1 MKTAIVTGAS
11 SGIGKAIAEVLVKNG
26 YEVYGIGRNFTEDVR
41 FHAIVCDLLDE
52 KQYQAMMLSLPKEID
67 VLVNNAGCA
76 YYGMHETISDARI
89 HEMIKLNLEIPERM
103 SQHYIRALRL
113 RQGLMINVASI
124 TGTHPSPHAACY
136 ASTKAAMISFS
147 NSIFEENRKHGVKVT
162 CLIPDMTET
171 NLYRNA
177 DFKAD
182 ENDGCCLI
190 RWILPMLLNRFS
202 RKEMEL
208 SQRKSLFSHNFIA
221 FKRRNRQCKVNSVYF
236 FNHF

>member
-76 YYGMHETISDARI
+76 YGMHETISDARI

-182 ENDGCCLI
+182 ENDGCCLYPMDI
-190 RWILPMLLNRFS
+190 ANVVEQILS
-202 RKEMEL
+202 ATISSHSKEEIDSVKLTL
-208 SQRKSLFSHNFIA
+208 SIF
-221 FKRRNRQCKVNSVYF
+221 
-236 FNHF
+236 

>member
-162 CLIPDMTET
+162 CLIPDMTDT
-171 NLYRNA
+171 YLFRYA

-182 ENDGCCLI
+182 ENDGCCLYPLDI
-190 RWILPMLLNRFS
+190 ANVVEQI
-202 RKEMEL
+202 L
-208 SQRKSLFSHNFIA
+208 SQRNGIVAKEIIIQPQFHRIQ
-221 FKRRNRQCKVNSVYF
+221 KKK
-236 FNHF
+236 

>member
-41 FHAIVCDLLDE
+41 FHAIVSDLLDE

-182 ENDGCCLI
+182 ENDGCCLY
-190 RWILPMLLNRFS
+190 PMDIANVV
-202 RKEMEL
+202 EQIL
-208 SQRKSLFSHNFIA
+208 SQRNGIVAKEIIIQPQFHRIQ
-221 FKRRNRQCKVNSVYF
+221 KKK
-236 FNHF
+236 

>member
-11 SGIGKAIAEVLVKNG
+11 SGIGKAIAEVLVKNA

-182 ENDGCCLI
+182 ENDGCCLY
-190 RWILPMLLNRFS
+190 PMDIANVV
-202 RKEMEL
+202 EQIL
-208 SQRKSLFSHNFIA
+208 SQRNGIVAKEIIIQPQFHRIQ
-221 FKRRNRQCKVNSVYF
+221 KKK
-236 FNHF
+236 

>member
-26 YEVYGIGRNFTEDVR
+26 YEVYGIGRSFTEGVR
-41 FHAIVCDLLDE
+41 FHAVVCDLLDE
-52 KQYQAMMLSLPKEID
+52 KQYQAMMHSLPREID

-76 YYGMHETISDARI
+76 YYGMHETMSDAKI

-103 SQHYIRALRL
+103 SQHYIRTLRL
-113 RQGLMINVASI
+113 RQGMIINVASI

-136 ASTKAAMISFS
+136 ASTKAALISFS

-182 ENDGCCLI
+182 ENGGCCLY
-190 RWILPMLLNRFS
+190 PMDIANVV
-202 RKEMEL
+202 EQIL
-208 SQRKSLFSHNFIA
+208 SQRNGIVAKEIIIQPQFHRIQ
-221 FKRRNRQCKVNSVYF
+221 KKK
-236 FNHF
+236 

>member
-76 YYGMHETISDARI
+76 YYGMHETMSDAKI

-162 CLIPDMTET
+162 CLIPNMTET

-182 ENDGCCLI
+182 ENDGCCLY
-190 RWILPMLLNRFS
+190 PMDIANVV
-202 RKEMEL
+202 EQIL
-208 SQRKSLFSHNFIA
+208 SQRNGIVAKEIIIQSQFHRIQ
-221 FKRRNRQCKVNSVYF
+221 KKK
-236 FNHF
+236 

>member
-124 TGTHPSPHAACY
+124 TGTHHSPHAACY

-182 ENDGCCLI
+182 KNDGCCLY
-190 RWILPMLLNRFS
+190 PMDIANVV
-202 RKEMEL
+202 EQIL
-208 SQRKSLFSHNFIA
+208 SQRNGIVAKEIIIQPQFHRIQ
-221 FKRRNRQCKVNSVYF
+221 KKK
-236 FNHF
+236 

>member
-76 YYGMHETISDARI
+76 YYGMHETMSDVKI

-124 TGTHPSPHAACY
+124 TGTHSSPHAACY

-182 ENDGCCLI
+182 ENDGCCLY
-190 RWILPMLLNRFS
+190 PMDIANVV
-202 RKEMEL
+202 EQIL
-208 SQRKSLFSHNFIA
+208 SQRNGIVAKEIIIQPQFHRIQ
-221 FKRRNRQCKVNSVYF
+221 KKK
-236 FNHF
+236 

>member
-1 MKTAIVTGAS
+1 
-11 SGIGKAIAEVLVKNG
+11 
-26 YEVYGIGRNFTEDVR
+26 
-41 FHAIVCDLLDE
+41 
-52 KQYQAMMLSLPKEID
+52 MLSLPKEID

-76 YYGMHETISDARI
+76 YYGMHETMSDVKI

-113 RQGLMINVASI
+113 RQGMMINVASI

-136 ASTKAAMISFS
+136 ASTKAALISFS

-182 ENDGCCLI
+182 ENDGCCLY
-190 RWILPMLLNRFS
+190 PMDIANVV
-202 RKEMEL
+202 EQIL
-208 SQRKSLFSHNFIA
+208 SQRNGIVAKEIIIQPQFHRIQ
-221 FKRRNRQCKVNSVYF
+221 KKK
-236 FNHF
+236 

>member
-26 YEVYGIGRNFTEDVR
+26 YEVYGIGRNFTEGVR
-41 FHAIVCDLLDE
+41 FHAVVCDLLDE
-52 KQYQAMMLSLPKEID
+52 KQYQAMMHSLPREID

-76 YYGMHETISDARI
+76 YYGMHETMSDAKI

-103 SQHYIRALRL
+103 SQHYIRTLRL
-113 RQGLMINVASI
+113 RQGMIINVASI

-136 ASTKAAMISFS
+136 ASTKAALISFS

-177 DFKAD
+177 DFQAD
-182 ENDGCCLI
+182 ESDGCCLYPVDI
-190 RWILPMLLNRFS
+190 ANVVEQI
-202 RKEMEL
+202 L
-208 SQRKSLFSHNFIA
+208 SQRSGIVAKEIIIQPQFHRIQ
-221 FKRRNRQCKVNSVYF
+221 KKK
-236 FNHF
+236 

>member
-1 MKTAIVTGAS
+1 
-11 SGIGKAIAEVLVKNG
+11 
-26 YEVYGIGRNFTEDVR
+26 
-41 FHAIVCDLLDE
+41 
-52 KQYQAMMLSLPKEID
+52 MLSLPKEID

-76 YYGMHETISDARI
+76 YYGMHETMSDARI

-113 RQGLMINVASI
+113 RQGMMINVASI

-182 ENDGCCLI
+182 ENDGCCLY
-190 RWILPMLLNRFS
+190 PMDIANVV
-202 RKEMEL
+202 EQIL
-208 SQRKSLFSHNFIA
+208 SQRNGIVAKEIIIQPQFHRIQ
-221 FKRRNRQCKVNSVYF
+221 KKK
-236 FNHF
+236 

>member
-136 ASTKAAMISFS
+136 ASTKAAMNSFS

-182 ENDGCCLI
+182 ENDGCCLY
-190 RWILPMLLNRFS
+190 PMDIANVV
-202 RKEMEL
+202 EQIL
-208 SQRKSLFSHNFIA
+208 SQRNGIVAKEIIIQPQFHRIQ
-221 FKRRNRQCKVNSVYF
+221 KKK
-236 FNHF
+236 

>member
-147 NSIFEENRKHGVKVT
+147 NSIFEENRKYGVKVT

-182 ENDGCCLI
+182 ENDGCCLY
-190 RWILPMLLNRFS
+190 PMDIANVV
-202 RKEMEL
+202 EQIL
-208 SQRKSLFSHNFIA
+208 SQRNGIVAKEIIIQPQFHRIQ
-221 FKRRNRQCKVNSVYF
+221 KKK
-236 FNHF
+236 

>member
-124 TGTHPSPHAACY
+124 TGTHLSPHAACY

-182 ENDGCCLI
+182 ENDGCCLY
-190 RWILPMLLNRFS
+190 PMDIANVV
-202 RKEMEL
+202 EQIL
-208 SQRKSLFSHNFIA
+208 SQRNGIVAKEIIIQPQFHRIQ
-221 FKRRNRQCKVNSVYF
+221 KKK
-236 FNHF
+236 

>member
-1 MKTAIVTGAS
+1 MKTTIVTGAS

-182 ENDGCCLI
+182 ENDGCCLY
-190 RWILPMLLNRFS
+190 PMDIANVV
-202 RKEMEL
+202 EQIL
-208 SQRKSLFSHNFIA
+208 SQRNGIVAKEIIIQPQFHRIQ
-221 FKRRNRQCKVNSVYF
+221 KKK
-236 FNHF
+236 

>member
-124 TGTHPSPHAACY
+124 TGTHPAPHAACY

-182 ENDGCCLI
+182 ENDGCCLY
-190 RWILPMLLNRFS
+190 PMDIANVV
-202 RKEMEL
+202 EQIL
-208 SQRKSLFSHNFIA
+208 SQRNGIVAKEIIIQPQFHRIQ
-221 FKRRNRQCKVNSVYF
+221 KKK
-236 FNHF
+236 

>member
-11 SGIGKAIAEVLVKNG
+11 SGIGKAIAEVLVKNW

-182 ENDGCCLI
+182 ENDGCCLY
-190 RWILPMLLNRFS
+190 PMDIANVV
-202 RKEMEL
+202 EQIL
-208 SQRKSLFSHNFIA
+208 SQRNGIVAKEIIIQPQFHRIQ
-221 FKRRNRQCKVNSVYF
+221 KKK
-236 FNHF
+236 

>member
-11 SGIGKAIAEVLVKNG
+11 SGIGKAITEVLVKNG

-76 YYGMHETISDARI
+76 YYGMHETMSDARI

-147 NSIFEENRKHGVKVT
+147 NSIFEENRKYGVKVT

-182 ENDGCCLI
+182 ENDGCCLY
-190 RWILPMLLNRFS
+190 PMDIANVV
-202 RKEMEL
+202 EQIL
-208 SQRKSLFSHNFIA
+208 SQRNGIVAKEIIIQPQFHRIQ
-221 FKRRNRQCKVNSVYF
+221 KKK
-236 FNHF
+236 

>member
-26 YEVYGIGRNFTEDVR
+26 YEVYGIGRNFTKDVR

-182 ENDGCCLI
+182 ENDGCCLY
-190 RWILPMLLNRFS
+190 PMDIANVV
-202 RKEMEL
+202 EQIL
-208 SQRKSLFSHNFIA
+208 SQRNGIVAKEIIIQPQFHRIQ
-221 FKRRNRQCKVNSVYF
+221 KKK
-236 FNHF
+236 

>member
-52 KQYQAMMLSLPKEID
+52 KQYQAMMLSLQKEID

-182 ENDGCCLI
+182 ENDGCCLY
-190 RWILPMLLNRFS
+190 PMDIANVV
-202 RKEMEL
+202 EQIL
-208 SQRKSLFSHNFIA
+208 SQRNGIVAKEIIIQPQFHRIQ
-221 FKRRNRQCKVNSVYF
+221 KKK
-236 FNHF
+236 

>member
-124 TGTHPSPHAACY
+124 TGTNPSPHAACY

-182 ENDGCCLI
+182 ENDGCCLY
-190 RWILPMLLNRFS
+190 PMDIANVV
-202 RKEMEL
+202 EQIL
-208 SQRKSLFSHNFIA
+208 SQRNGIVAKEIIIQPQFHRIQ
-221 FKRRNRQCKVNSVYF
+221 KKK
-236 FNHF
+236 

>member
-76 YYGMHETISDARI
+76 YYGMHETMSDARI

-113 RQGLMINVASI
+113 RQGMMINVASI

-147 NSIFEENRKHGVKVT
+147 NSETSVT
-162 CLIPDMTET
+162 SF
-171 NLYRNA
+171 A
-177 DFKAD
+177 
-182 ENDGCCLI
+182 
-190 RWILPMLLNRFS
+190 
-202 RKEMEL
+202 
-208 SQRKSLFSHNFIA
+208 
-221 FKRRNRQCKVNSVYF
+221 F
-236 FNHF
+236 FNAILGCMYACSFIVKLLSCQLKKNKPCKIPARATLLASKP

>member
-136 ASTKAAMISFS
+136 ASTKAAMISIS

-182 ENDGCCLI
+182 EDGGCCLY
-190 RWILPMLLNRFS
+190 PMDIANVV
-202 RKEMEL
+202 EQIL
-208 SQRKSLFSHNFIA
+208 SQRNGIVAKEIIIQPQFHRIQ
-221 FKRRNRQCKVNSVYF
+221 KKK
-236 FNHF
+236 

>member
-26 YEVYGIGRNFTEDVR
+26 YVVYGIGRYFTEDVR

-76 YYGMHETISDARI
+76 YYGMHETMSDARI

-182 ENDGCCLI
+182 ENDGCCLY
-190 RWILPMLLNRFS
+190 PMDIANVV
-202 RKEMEL
+202 EQIL
-208 SQRKSLFSHNFIA
+208 SQRNGIVAKEIIIQPQFHRIQ
-221 FKRRNRQCKVNSVYF
+221 KKK
-236 FNHF
+236 

>member
-136 ASTKAAMISFS
+136 ASTKAAMVSFS

-182 ENDGCCLI
+182 ENDGCCLY
-190 RWILPMLLNRFS
+190 PMDIANVV
-202 RKEMEL
+202 EQIL
-208 SQRKSLFSHNFIA
+208 SQRNGIVAKEIIIQPQFHRIQ
-221 FKRRNRQCKVNSVYF
+221 KKK
-236 FNHF
+236 

>member
-11 SGIGKAIAEVLVKNG
+11 SCIGKAIAEVLVKNG

-76 YYGMHETISDARI
+76 YYGMHETMSDARI

-113 RQGLMINVASI
+113 RQGLMMNVASI
-124 TGTHPSPHAACY
+124 TGTHPAPHAACY

-182 ENDGCCLI
+182 ENDGCCLY
-190 RWILPMLLNRFS
+190 PMDIANVV
-202 RKEMEL
+202 EQIL
-208 SQRKSLFSHNFIA
+208 SQRNGIVAKEIIIQPQFHRIQ
-221 FKRRNRQCKVNSVYF
+221 KKKQTV
-236 FNHF
+236 

>member
-41 FHAIVCDLLDE
+41 FHAIVCDLLYE

-182 ENDGCCLI
+182 ENDGCCLY
-190 RWILPMLLNRFS
+190 PMDIANVV
-202 RKEMEL
+202 EQIL
-208 SQRKSLFSHNFIA
+208 SQRNGIVAKEIIIQPQFHRIQ
-221 FKRRNRQCKVNSVYF
+221 KKK
-236 FNHF
+236 

>member
-89 HEMIKLNLEIPERM
+89 HEMIKLNLEITERM

-182 ENDGCCLI
+182 ENDGCCLY
-190 RWILPMLLNRFS
+190 PMDIANVV
-202 RKEMEL
+202 EQIL
-208 SQRKSLFSHNFIA
+208 SQRNGIVAKEIIIQPQFHRIQ
-221 FKRRNRQCKVNSVYF
+221 KKK
-236 FNHF
+236 

>member
-76 YYGMHETISDARI
+76 YYWMHETISDARI

-182 ENDGCCLI
+182 ENDGCCLY
-190 RWILPMLLNRFS
+190 PMDIANVV
-202 RKEMEL
+202 EQIL
-208 SQRKSLFSHNFIA
+208 SQRNGIVAKEIIIQPQFHRIQ
-221 FKRRNRQCKVNSVYF
+221 KKK
-236 FNHF
+236 

>member
-1 MKTAIVTGAS
+1 MHLQVL
-11 SGIGKAIAEVLVKNG
+11 EVLVKNG

-76 YYGMHETISDARI
+76 YYGMHETMSDVKI

-113 RQGLMINVASI
+113 RQGMMINVASI

-136 ASTKAAMISFS
+136 ASTKAALISFS

-177 DFKAD
+177 DFKPD
-182 ENDGCCLI
+182 ENGGCCLY
-190 RWILPMLLNRFS
+190 PMDIANVV
-202 RKEMEL
+202 EQIL
-208 SQRKSLFSHNFIA
+208 SQRNGIVAKEIIIQPQFHRIQ
-221 FKRRNRQCKVNSVYF
+221 KKK
-236 FNHF
+236 

>member
-147 NSIFEENRKHGVKVT
+147 NSIFEENRKHGVKVM

-182 ENDGCCLI
+182 ENDGCCLY
-190 RWILPMLLNRFS
+190 PMDIANVV
-202 RKEMEL
+202 EQIL
-208 SQRKSLFSHNFIA
+208 SQRNGIVAKEIIIQPQFHRIQ
-221 FKRRNRQCKVNSVYF
+221 KKK
-236 FNHF
+236 

>member
-26 YEVYGIGRNFTEDVR
+26 YEVYGIGRSFTEGVR
-41 FHAIVCDLLDE
+41 FHAVVCDLLDE
-52 KQYQAMMLSLPKEID
+52 KQYQAMMHSLPREID

-76 YYGMHETISDARI
+76 YYGMHETMSDAKI

-103 SQHYIRALRL
+103 SQHYIRTLRL
-113 RQGLMINVASI
+113 RQGMIINVASI

-136 ASTKAAMISFS
+136 ASTKAALISFS

-182 ENDGCCLI
+182 ESDGCCLYPI
-190 RWILPMLLNRFS
+190 DIANVV
-202 RKEMEL
+202 EQIL
-208 SQRKSLFSHNFIA
+208 SQRNGIVAKEIIIQPQFHRIQ
-221 FKRRNRQCKVNSVYF
+221 KKK
-236 FNHF
+236 

>member
-113 RQGLMINVASI
+113 RHGLMINVASI

-182 ENDGCCLI
+182 ENDGCCLY
-190 RWILPMLLNRFS
+190 PMDIANVV
-202 RKEMEL
+202 EQIL
-208 SQRKSLFSHNFIA
+208 SQRNGIVAKEIIIQPQFHRIQ
-221 FKRRNRQCKVNSVYF
+221 KKK
-236 FNHF
+236 

>member
-11 SGIGKAIAEVLVKNG
+11 SGIGKAIAEILVKNG

-41 FHAIVCDLLDE
+41 FHAIICDLLDE
-52 KQYQAMMLSLPKEID
+52 KQYQAMMRSLPKEID

-76 YYGMHETISDARI
+76 YYGMHETMSDVKI

-103 SQHYIRALRL
+103 SQHYIRSL
-113 RQGLMINVASI
+113 RQRKGTLINIASI

-182 ENDGCCLI
+182 ENDGCCLY
-190 RWILPMLLNRFS
+190 PMDIANVV
-202 RKEMEL
+202 EQIL
-208 SQRKSLFSHNFIA
+208 SQRNGIVAKEIIIQPQFHRIQ
-221 FKRRNRQCKVNSVYF
+221 KKK
-236 FNHF
+236 

>member
-113 RQGLMINVASI
+113 RQGLMINVTSI

-182 ENDGCCLI
+182 ENDGCCLY
-190 RWILPMLLNRFS
+190 PMDIANVV
-202 RKEMEL
+202 EQIL
-208 SQRKSLFSHNFIA
+208 SQRNGIVAKEIIIQPQFHRIQ
-221 FKRRNRQCKVNSVYF
+221 KKK
-236 FNHF
+236 

>member
-11 SGIGKAIAEVLVKNG
+11 SGIGKAIAELLVKNG

-182 ENDGCCLI
+182 ENDGCCLY
-190 RWILPMLLNRFS
+190 PMDIANVV
-202 RKEMEL
+202 EQIL
-208 SQRKSLFSHNFIA
+208 SQRNGIVAKEIIIQPQFHRIQ
-221 FKRRNRQCKVNSVYF
+221 KKK
-236 FNHF
+236 

>member
-113 RQGLMINVASI
+113 RQGLMINIASI

-182 ENDGCCLI
+182 ENDGCCLY
-190 RWILPMLLNRFS
+190 PMDIANVV
-202 RKEMEL
+202 EQIL
-208 SQRKSLFSHNFIA
+208 SQRNGIVAKEIIIQPQFHRIQ
-221 FKRRNRQCKVNSVYF
+221 KKK
-236 FNHF
+236 

>member
-1 MKTAIVTGAS
+1 
-11 SGIGKAIAEVLVKNG
+11 
-26 YEVYGIGRNFTEDVR
+26 
-41 FHAIVCDLLDE
+41 
-52 KQYQAMMLSLPKEID
+52 
-67 VLVNNAGCA
+67 
-76 YYGMHETISDARI
+76 
-89 HEMIKLNLEIPERM
+89 MIKLNLEIPERM

-182 ENDGCCLI
+182 ENDGCCLY
-190 RWILPMLLNRFS
+190 PMDIANVV
-202 RKEMEL
+202 EQIL
-208 SQRKSLFSHNFIA
+208 SQRNGIVAKEIIIQPQFHRIQ
-221 FKRRNRQCKVNSVYF
+221 KKK
-236 FNHF
+236 

>member
-26 YEVYGIGRNFTEDVR
+26 YEVYGIGRNFTEGVR
-41 FHAIVCDLLDE
+41 FHAVVCDLLDE
-52 KQYQAMMLSLPKEID
+52 KQYQAMMHSLPRDID

-76 YYGMHETISDARI
+76 YYGMHETMSDAKI

-103 SQHYIRALRL
+103 SQHYIRTLRL
-113 RQGLMINVASI
+113 RQGMIINVASI

-136 ASTKAAMISFS
+136 ASTKAALISFS

-177 DFKAD
+177 DFQAD
-182 ENDGCCLI
+182 ESDGCCLYPVDI
-190 RWILPMLLNRFS
+190 ANVVEQI
-202 RKEMEL
+202 L
-208 SQRKSLFSHNFIA
+208 SQRSGIVAKEIIIQPQFHRIQ
-221 FKRRNRQCKVNSVYF
+221 KKK
-236 FNHF
+236 